1 MSKIIERITWNE
13 QPLCYI
19 IRAEMNPEKTT
30 FLTPPEF
37 NLQVG
42 YIVYPGEE
50 EIPRHVHRPIKR
62 TVVGTSEVLIVR
74 KGRCKLDVY
83 NDDRHLVTTR
93 ELREGDI
100 MIMVSGGHGFRML
113 EDTVLLEVKQGPY
126 PGVDEKER
134 F

>member
-1 MSKIIERITWNE
+1 MIERITWNG

-19 IRAEMNPEKTT
+19 VRAELNPEKTT

-37 NLQVG
+37 NSQVG
-42 YIVYPGEE
+42 FIVYQAGEE
-50 EIPRHVHRPIKR
+50 IARHVHRPLERHI
-62 TVVGTSEVLIVR
+62 VGTSEVLIVH
-74 KGRCKLDVY
+74 KGRCEMDVY
-83 NDDRHLVTTR
+83 NDDRKLVATR

-126 PGVDEKER
+126 PGIDEKER

>member
-1 MSKIIERITWNE
+1 MGVIEQICSDS
-13 QPLCYI
+13 QVLCLI
-19 IRAEMNPEKTT
+19 IRAELNPSETK

-42 YIVYPGEE
+42 YIVYSAGHQ
-50 EIPRHVHRPIKR
+50 IPRHVHREIHR
-62 TVVGTSEVLIVR
+62 DVGGTSEVLVVR
-74 KGRCKLDVY
+74 RGRCLIDVY
-83 NDDRHLVTTR
+83 NEERHLIATR
-93 ELREGDI
+93 ELHAGDI
-100 MIMVSGGHGFRML
+100 MIMVAGGHGFRML